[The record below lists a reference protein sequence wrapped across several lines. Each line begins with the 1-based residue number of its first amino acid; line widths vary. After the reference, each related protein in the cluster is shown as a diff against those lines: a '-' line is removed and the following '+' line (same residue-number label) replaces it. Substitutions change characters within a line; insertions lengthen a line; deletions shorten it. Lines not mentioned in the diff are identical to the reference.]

1 MTPRDLLERAR
12 VYFNLLPDKED
23 EEQVIAQISSGVS
36 FRGAN
41 LWVLIFA
48 IFIASLGLNVN
59 STAVIIGAMLISP
72 LMGPIIGMGLALG
85 TGDLGLLTRAA
96 KNFGVATL
104 ISVLTATVYFLL
116 SPFSEVQSE
125 LLARTSP
132 TLYDVLIAFFG
143 GAAGVVAMC
152 TGGKGNVIPGV
163 AIATALMPPLCTA
176 GFGLATGN
184 FHFFFGAFYLFLI
197 NTIFITLATY
207 LGVRLLRFSQ
217 HEHLSLQRA
226 RQARRIVPAIIV
238 VTLIPAAFTT
248 VKTVRESVFENNVRH
263 FIKAELT
270 QTGTQII
277 SNSVDKESKRL
288 RVVAVGRT
296 IDENMTAEAR
306 RRMEHYSLGKY
317 DLSIIQGAQ
326 TDSLM
331 LLNNEISRMA
341 SSREAE
347 HQKLLELSA
356 DLSTANAQL
365 AEYTR
370 FENLP
375 AELRNEMAALFPQVH
390 TLSLSRVSEA
400 SRDTLAVSHFV
411 AAIVSTDDNEPLSS
425 NDAQRLRRWLKARVQ
440 ADSLML
446 VERNGQTF

>member
-1 MTPRDLLERAR
+1 M
-12 VYFNLLPDKED
+12 
-23 EEQVIAQISSGVS
+23 
-36 FRGAN
+36 
-41 LWVLIFA
+41 
-48 IFIASLGLNVN
+48 
-59 STAVIIGAMLISP
+59 
-72 LMGPIIGMGLALG
+72 
-85 TGDLGLLTRAA
+85 
-96 KNFGVATL
+96 
-104 ISVLTATVYFLL
+104 
-116 SPFSEVQSE
+116 
-125 LLARTSP
+125 
-132 TLYDVLIAFFG
+132 
-143 GAAGVVAMC
+143 
-152 TGGKGNVIPGV
+152 
-163 AIATALMPPLCTA
+163 
-176 GFGLATGN
+176 
-184 FHFFFGAFYLFLI
+184 
-197 NTIFITLATY
+197 
-207 LGVRLLRFSQ
+207 
-217 HEHLSLQRA
+217 
-226 RQARRIVPAIIV
+226 
-238 VTLIPAAFTT
+238 
-248 VKTVRESVFENNVRH
+248 
-263 FIKAELT
+263 
-270 QTGTQII
+270 
-277 SNSVDKESKRL
+277 
-288 RVVAVGRT
+288 VAVGRT

-306 RRMEHYSLGKY
+306 RCMEHYSLGKY

-411 AAIVSTDDNEPLSS
+411 AAIVSTDDNEPLLP

-446 VERNGQTF
+446 VERN

>member
-1 MTPRDLLERAR
+1 MTLKDLLERAR

-96 KNFGVATL
+96 KNYGVSTL

-143 GAAGVVAMC
+143 GAAGIVAMT

-217 HEHLSLQRA
+217 HEHLSQQRA
-226 RQARRIVPAIIV
+226 RQARRIVAAIIV
-238 VTLIPAAFTT
+238 VTLVPAAFTT

-277 SNSVDKESKRL
+277 SNSVEKESKRL

-296 IDENMTAEAR
+296 IDEAMTAEAR
-306 RRMEHYSLGKY
+306 RRMESYGLGKY

-356 DLSTANAQL
+356 ELSTMTQQL
-365 AEYTR
+365 AAYTR

-375 AELRNEMAALFPQVH
+375 AELRDEMAALFPQVN

-400 SRDTLAVSHFV
+400 SRDTTAVSHFV
-411 AAIVSTDDNEPLSS
+411 AAIISTDDSIPLSPS
-425 NDAQRLRRWLKARVQ
+425 DARRLRRWLQSRVQ

-446 VERNGQTF
+446 VER